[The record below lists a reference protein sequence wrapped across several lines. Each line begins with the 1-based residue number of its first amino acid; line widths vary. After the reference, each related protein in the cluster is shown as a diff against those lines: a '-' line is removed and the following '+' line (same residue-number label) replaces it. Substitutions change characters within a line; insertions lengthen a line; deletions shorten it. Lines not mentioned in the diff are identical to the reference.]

1 MLKGKKDGDGLF
13 KSVFLAY
20 MILALHVL
28 LFAGL
33 ALLVL
38 FLRGIVQYMIWIFL
52 GGSALVS
59 ASAYFFYKRMKAEGR
74 SLRDMLKSPLFHG
87 RAVEIS
93 LLGGLASFKLGQP
106 QTPLALESG
115 SDQKLAQLEDPVTVH
130 IRELTELARL
140 LENDLI
146 TREEYNRAKAKLF
159 TP

>member
-52 GGSALVS
+52 GGSALVF
-59 ASAYFFYKRMKAEGR
+59 ASAYVFYKRMKAEGKG
-74 SLRDMLKSPLFHG
+74 LRDMLKSPLFQG

-93 LLGGLASFKLGQP
+93 LLGGLASVKVGQP
-106 QTPLALESG
+106 QILPALDSG
-115 SDQKLAQLEDPVTVH
+115 SGRKTAQLEDPETIH
-130 IRELTELARL
+130 IRELSELARL
-140 LENDLI
+140 LESDLI
-146 TREEYNRAKAKLF
+146 TREEYNQAKAKLF
-159 TP
+159 AS

>member
-1 MLKGKKDGDGLF
+1 MFKGKKDGDGLF

-52 GGSALVS
+52 GGSALVL
-59 ASAYFFYKRMKAEGR
+59 ASAYIFYKRMKAEGKN
-74 SLRDMLKSPLFHG
+74 LRDMLKSPLLRG

-106 QTPLALESG
+106 SIPPALES
-115 SDQKLAQLEDPVTVH
+115 SADQRVAQLEGPDTIH